1 MNVKE
6 IVDYMIKEGT
16 ESTNYGAW
24 NFGLE
29 TDIAAF
35 SEMSVKWLHEHQ
47 DEIYDELLE
56 REEVAE
62 ITEYEEDGVHIFDI
76 CFYRSVCPN
85 IWDD

>member
-29 TDIAAF
+29 SDLTDF
-35 SEMSVKWLHEHQ
+35 SEMSIEWLRKHQ
-47 DEIYDELLE
+47 
-56 REEVAE
+56 EEVAE
-62 ITEYEEDGVHIFDI
+62 VTEYEEDGVHIFDI
-76 CFYRSVCPN
+76 CFYRSFCPN

>member
-35 SEMSVKWLHEHQ
+35 SEMSVK
-47 DEIYDELLE
+47 
-56 REEVAE
+56 
-62 ITEYEEDGVHIFDI
+62 
-76 CFYRSVCPN
+76 
-85 IWDD
+85 

>member
-29 TDIAAF
+29 SDLTDF
-35 SEMSVKWLHEHQ
+35 SEMSIE
-47 DEIYDELLE
+47 
-56 REEVAE
+56 AS
-62 ITEYEEDGVHIFDI
+62 G
-76 CFYRSVCPN
+76 
-85 IWDD
+85 

>member
-35 SEMSVKWLHEHQ
+35 SEMSVKCPYKMKHPSWDALPCGQYHCWV
-47 DEIYDELLE
+47 ELS
-56 REEVAE
+56 
-62 ITEYEEDGVHIFDI
+62 
-76 CFYRSVCPN
+76 C
-85 IWDD
+85 